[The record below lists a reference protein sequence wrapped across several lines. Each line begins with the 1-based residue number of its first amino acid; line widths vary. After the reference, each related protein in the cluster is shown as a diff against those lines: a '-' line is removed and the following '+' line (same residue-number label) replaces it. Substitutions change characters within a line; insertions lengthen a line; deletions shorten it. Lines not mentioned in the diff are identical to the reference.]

1 MTSTIIWFTK
11 QMQRNRLFMNFWIK
25 QWMVVNV
32 YMVHVL
38 FTLIILLLTHTEIDK
53 KEYSS
58 LIASFK
64 AAWALVG
71 HKLKYHGW

>member
-1 MTSTIIWFTK
+1 
-11 QMQRNRLFMNFWIK
+11 
-25 QWMVVNV
+25 MVVNV